1 MEVLILLH
9 KAYPWTQTYT
19 QHTQTLDRHKNAH
32 TLCCLNK
39 SLQLL
44 GMKGLFKLFL
54 SFTFMIAWS
63 FLLGGTHWE
72 SISQVQFLLIYSK
85 LKVFLIVKSNWKFLL
100 VPSAHIPDITCFVV
114 VVCLFFYLCLV
125 LFFCNSPLVIWWL
138 ISFGKIYSLKF

>member
-85 LKVFLIVKSNWKFLL
+85 LKVFFNSKIKLEISISPICTYPWYYLFCGCCLSVLL
-100 VPSAHIPDITCFVV
+100 FMSCFVF
-114 VVCLFFYLCLV
+114 LQFSISDLMADI
-125 LFFCNSPLVIWWL
+125 IWKN
-138 ISFGKIYSLKF
+138 IFS